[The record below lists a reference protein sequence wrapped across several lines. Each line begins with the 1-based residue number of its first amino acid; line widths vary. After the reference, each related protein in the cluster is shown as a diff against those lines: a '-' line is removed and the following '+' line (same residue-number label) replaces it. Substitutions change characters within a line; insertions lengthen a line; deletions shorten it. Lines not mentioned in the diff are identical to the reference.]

1 MNSLNHHI
9 AFHIDDVVCGLH
21 VRNGVAV
28 PTTGANPDSTVTM
41 SQNTLHALLKGSV
54 LWSDTVAESSVSING
69 DTDAVNRFRKSLENK
84 GFSS

>member
-1 MNSLNHHI
+1 MNHHI
-9 AFHIDDVVCGLH
+9 AFHINDVVCGLH

-41 SQNTLHALLKGSV
+41 SQKTLHALLKGSV
-54 LWSDTVAESSVSING
+54 LWSDVVAESSVSISG
-69 DTDAVNRFRKSLENK
+69 DADAVNKFRKALENK